1 MFPLPPTWRL
11 VLAVLAQELRQHAFL
26 LGLILAGVVM
36 LVVEALVEAARS
48 WGAP

>member
-1 MFPLPPTWRL
+1 MKRRPTSHA
-11 VLAVLAQELRQHAFL
+11 LAVHAREHAVL

-36 LVVEALVEAARS
+36 LVVEALLEAARS

>member
-1 MFPLPPTWRL
+1 VKRSTSKALAAQL
-11 VLAVLAQELRQHAFL
+11 VREHVLL

-36 LVVEALVEAARS
+36 LVVEALVEAARA